1 MNDEN
6 LGKPQGVIAAMLR
19 TLDGEQTGNDPPVIL
34 EMEAESVPSDSAGG
48 DEVLEL
54 HREFNYDGYQVV
66 RREFFAHINEP
77 SVTFNNYKFYVN
89 AACLNRFPQVD
100 QVQVLVN
107 QESKILAIRPCR
119 AEDRDAC
126 AWCTTGSGRRKPKQ
140 ITCKIFFAKVFS
152 LMGWNLDYRY
162 KLLGRVIHAKDE
174 WLIAFDLTAILSHI
188 SRTRYRWQRKQRYA
202 VIRPTD
208 GH

>member
-107 QESKILAIRPCR
+107 QESKILAIRPCS
-119 AEDRDAC
+119 AFHSL
-126 AWCTTGSGRRKPKQ
+126 SG
-140 ITCKIFFAKVFS
+140 
-152 LMGWNLDYRY
+152 
-162 KLLGRVIHAKDE
+162 
-174 WLIAFDLTAILSHI
+174 
-188 SRTRYRWQRKQRYA
+188 
-202 VIRPTD
+202 
-208 GH
+208 